1 MDRCG
6 EIFLCELCKGGRG
19 KIARNVA
26 RFSKAIM
33 SGRKWLRGT
42 FVMCVVWTFA
52 QFTVGAFPGLVQ
64 EFYREPEVSRY
75 TLVGTLSRI
84 GFMPSPLLLGSDL
97 AQMSVLVAALLQ
109 LILTVLLGVACRVHT
124 LEMDAILAAEM
135 DFAVGVDYAEMD
147 APQPLVSSPRRPASD
162 RTAATT
168 LTDVYVEFTPVEFT
182 PVDRTAQDGAMGTPS
197 ASPLRASASLAAAA
211 LAPNDSILSPPP
223 ALEEEG
229 AEVAARS
236 RGGRARHGA
245 SLLWDLLRADSWAEV
260 RAGVAVVLQP
270 IEAAYLAALRVI
282 AWHSP
287 KLSLVLVLI
296 AGLYVFDLLHAV
308 YVLLYVLLASRST
321 DSSRV
326 FWPILVRWV
335 AITVLV
341 SASFLVVAPPEA
353 DEPSWM
359 LTLLGLNGP
368 SGAPNESAATG
379 WKELGPD
386 MVLFTLL
393 VIQDAIYRSVP
404 FRRAFARRNWA
415 LARACHL
422 PHINQDVRQRRFRWR
437 AALRWVTFF
446 MVLAVSLVP
455 RARVQGLLYLFAFVW
470 LLYFD
475 QAANWF
481 QMLPVTL
488 RRGRAWY
495 EQYVIY
501 PVIIGI
507 VLIELALRYAIA
519 IPFVA
524 KEFFSSAGLFPQ
536 CELGSIG
543 SANQTACQLVLDA
556 LGLHPVTAP
565 YDRLSVRLELGLLS
579 MLLVASFKQ
588 MRATAS
594 DAQQDGA
601 ALRPTLQHIDV
612 GSGASLRPSGARPS
626 LATRPPGSGNSTEL
640 MHVSVRAYN
649 PGPSMSIF
657 SSSRWV
663 TPATIWAIVT
673 HTTTAVLVVVAFGS
687 ALAYV
692 DAQRFFYA
700 SCSIIACV
708 LGEWA
713 VSSLWLP
720 IGVFSA
726 LSLITWYLFQLEVT
740 GSWLSEADKIW
751 IGLDHLEIGLDSLG
765 SSDLFAVGVP
775 VFMQLLALFQR
786 HSQLAHKDA
795 QWRAAMY
802 LAAGTIEVEQPTPT
816 VSAVPGP
823 SSSSWISSSSWS
835 SRSSSRSSSPALLV
849 IPSLVHL
856 PSFGGASTASLRPP
870 MAREATTILPQPGL
884 LSHRR
889 RIFAAADLQ
898 HRLLRCW
905 GAVLPPLAQYMV
917 LFAACMRLNLWAVL
931 YVVSIGLVNFCY
943 LGRAVSPLAW
953 KLLRL
958 LIGVALIVQY
968 CALLSLPDSV
978 WPTDAPDGGRP
989 WIFWGRNWSYVSA
1002 ECPRLNIDV
1011 NPPPSGMVCYLSVTG
1026 QPWSSGQQPW
1036 MLMID
1041 FCALLACLLAE
1052 VNKTAAHAVSRT
1064 DLTEDGGLQPPAD
1077 LAPEPSPPPSPP
1089 ASTSP
1094 SSDTA
1099 GIQILTP
1106 SKPPP
1111 RVPASSGAVSGA
1123 APGAA
1128 PDAAPGAAP
1137 EPATTAA
1144 VAPTDVASRW
1154 KPLPGALAPRPTW
1167 MATLTKV
1174 LRLLEVYT
1182 VRLSHVI
1189 ILFIV
1194 LALAAGTAATSRT
1207 QDATQGLISLGF
1219 IIYSLFYIAFERML
1233 VAKRGRQWYWL
1244 VVYSWCVLLATQLF
1258 QAPIT
1263 PPDECWNVATTEDVG
1278 QPWCSIILATIG
1290 LFPVKAFEAT
1300 GLSLVKFATIWL
1312 LVDVQRRLFGHRFY
1326 SKLNMEWRE
1335 QMDIRGQRRAL
1346 EYERREVIMRMLY
1359 TRRLE
1364 AWDAMQAAKLR
1375 RILERLETIRS
1386 LLLGGSSAPSSSEP
1400 PKQLQRADE
1409 VDVGVSSLIE
1419 AGFDGRKAA
1428 AALVACGAGGK
1439 RSQEVLG
1446 AYTLHRALTLLLQV
1460 ELELVPPSTLH
1471 LREVMKRCSVR
1482 KIQPNSMTYRLLEEM
1497 TRQEDRDTLS
1507 VHGGSRDNLSSLS
1520 GGLRRS
1526 QIGARVTFSDVDGV
1540 QSIGQSAAEPAAVEE
1555 GAAAVEAGAA
1565 AVEAGAAA
1573 VEEGAAAVEA
1583 GAPAAAET
1591 PREGHSRPF
1600 RYQLARSETE
1610 MGRIKGSVDEDY
1622 DMFGELMGKM
1632 AGQSWYEY
1640 LREHFIEWLKMS
1652 RDPVLFPT
1660 ASSSPSDMFDSL
1672 RYSLPPPPS
1681 DLPSASPLGEAAS
1694 VRTRLLGAIAVP
1706 RESCWRLVTLATQA
1720 ACSNSFFLL
1729 AVAMVLNHAFVAN
1742 KLSIVFPLALL
1753 LYGATDSPRCV
1764 RC

>member
-1 MDRCG
+1 M
-6 EIFLCELCKGGRG
+6 
-19 KIARNVA
+19 
-26 RFSKAIM
+26 
-33 SGRKWLRGT
+33 
-42 FVMCVVWTFA
+42 
-52 QFTVGAFPGLVQ
+52 
-64 EFYREPEVSRY
+64 
-75 TLVGTLSRI
+75 
-84 GFMPSPLLLGSDL
+84 
-97 AQMSVLVAALLQ
+97 
-109 LILTVLLGVACRVHT
+109 
-124 LEMDAILAAEM
+124 
-135 DFAVGVDYAEMD
+135 
-147 APQPLVSSPRRPASD
+147 
-162 RTAATT
+162 
-168 LTDVYVEFTPVEFT
+168 
-182 PVDRTAQDGAMGTPS
+182 
-197 ASPLRASASLAAAA
+197 
-211 LAPNDSILSPPP
+211 
-223 ALEEEG
+223 
-229 AEVAARS
+229 
-236 RGGRARHGA
+236 
-245 SLLWDLLRADSWAEV
+245 
-260 RAGVAVVLQP
+260 
-270 IEAAYLAALRVI
+270 
-282 AWHSP
+282 
-287 KLSLVLVLI
+287 
-296 AGLYVFDLLHAV
+296 
-308 YVLLYVLLASRST
+308 
-321 DSSRV
+321 
-326 FWPILVRWV
+326 
-335 AITVLV
+335 
-341 SASFLVVAPPEA
+341 
-353 DEPSWM
+353 
-359 LTLLGLNGP
+359 
-368 SGAPNESAATG
+368 
-379 WKELGPD
+379 
-386 MVLFTLL
+386 
-393 VIQDAIYRSVP
+393 
-404 FRRAFARRNWA
+404 
-415 LARACHL
+415 
-422 PHINQDVRQRRFRWR
+422 
-437 AALRWVTFF
+437 
-446 MVLAVSLVP
+446 
-455 RARVQGLLYLFAFVW
+455 
-470 LLYFD
+470 
-475 QAANWF
+475 
-481 QMLPVTL
+481 
-488 RRGRAWY
+488 
-495 EQYVIY
+495 
-501 PVIIGI
+501 
-507 VLIELALRYAIA
+507 
-519 IPFVA
+519 
-524 KEFFSSAGLFPQ
+524 
-536 CELGSIG
+536 
-543 SANQTACQLVLDA
+543 
-556 LGLHPVTAP
+556 
-565 YDRLSVRLELGLLS
+565 
-579 MLLVASFKQ
+579 
-588 MRATAS
+588 
-594 DAQQDGA
+594 
-601 ALRPTLQHIDV
+601 
-612 GSGASLRPSGARPS
+612 
-626 LATRPPGSGNSTEL
+626 
-640 MHVSVRAYN
+640 
-649 PGPSMSIF
+649 
-657 SSSRWV
+657 
-663 TPATIWAIVT
+663 
-673 HTTTAVLVVVAFGS
+673 
-687 ALAYV
+687 
-692 DAQRFFYA
+692 
-700 SCSIIACV
+700 
-708 LGEWA
+708 
-713 VSSLWLP
+713 
-720 IGVFSA
+720 
-726 LSLITWYLFQLEVT
+726 
-740 GSWLSEADKIW
+740 
-751 IGLDHLEIGLDSLG
+751 
-765 SSDLFAVGVP
+765 
-775 VFMQLLALFQR
+775 
-786 HSQLAHKDA
+786 
-795 QWRAAMY
+795 
-802 LAAGTIEVEQPTPT
+802 
-816 VSAVPGP
+816 
-823 SSSSWISSSSWS
+823 
-835 SRSSSRSSSPALLV
+835 
-849 IPSLVHL
+849 
-856 PSFGGASTASLRPP
+856 
-870 MAREATTILPQPGL
+870 
-884 LSHRR
+884 
-889 RIFAAADLQ
+889 
-898 HRLLRCW
+898 
-905 GAVLPPLAQYMV
+905 
-917 LFAACMRLNLWAVL
+917 
-931 YVVSIGLVNFCY
+931 
-943 LGRAVSPLAW
+943 
-953 KLLRL
+953 
-958 LIGVALIVQY
+958 
-968 CALLSLPDSV
+968 
-978 WPTDAPDGGRP
+978 
-989 WIFWGRNWSYVSA
+989 
-1002 ECPRLNIDV
+1002 
-1011 NPPPSGMVCYLSVTG
+1011 
-1026 QPWSSGQQPW
+1026 
-1036 MLMID
+1036 
-1041 FCALLACLLAE
+1041 
-1052 VNKTAAHAVSRT
+1052 
-1064 DLTEDGGLQPPAD
+1064 
-1077 LAPEPSPPPSPP
+1077 
-1089 ASTSP
+1089 
-1094 SSDTA
+1094 
-1099 GIQILTP
+1099 
-1106 SKPPP
+1106 
-1111 RVPASSGAVSGA
+1111 PASSGAVPGA

-1565 AVEAGAAA
+1565 AVE
-1573 VEEGAAAVEA
+1573 EGAAAVEA

>member
-19 KIARNVA
+19 KIARSVA

-33 SGRKWLRGT
+33 TGREWLRST
-42 FVMCVVWTFA
+42 FVMCVMWTFA
-52 QFTVGAFPGLVQ
+52 QFTVGAFPSVVQ

-84 GFMPSPLLLGSDL
+84 GFMPSPLLLDSDL

-109 LILTVLLGVACRVHT
+109 LILTALLGVACRVHT

-135 DFAVGVDYAEMD
+135 DFAVAVDYAEMN
-147 APQPLVSSPRRPASD
+147 APQPLVSSPRRLASD
-162 RTAATT
+162 RTVATT
-168 LTDVYVEFTPVEFT
+168 LTDVYVEFTPVN
-182 PVDRTAQDGAMGTPS
+182 RNAQDGATGTPS

-223 ALEEEG
+223 ALEEE
-229 AEVAARS
+229 EEEIAARI
-236 RGGRARHGA
+236 RGERTRHGA
-245 SLLWDLLRADSWAEV
+245 SLLWELLRADSWAEV

-335 AITVLV
+335 AITVLL

-368 SGAPNESAATG
+368 SGAPNRSAATG

-386 MVLFTLL
+386 MVLFMLL

-422 PHINQDVRQRRFRWR
+422 PHINQDVRQSRFRWR

-455 RARVQGLLYLFAFVW
+455 RARVQGLIYLLAFVW

-481 QMLPVTL
+481 HMVPVTL

-536 CELGSIG
+536 CDLGSIG

-565 YDRLSVRLELGLLS
+565 YDRLSVRLELVLLS

-588 MRATAS
+588 RRVTAS

-601 ALRPTLQHIDV
+601 AQRPTQRPTLQPIDV
-612 GSGASLRPSGARPS
+612 GSGASPRSSGARPRF
-626 LATRPPGSGNSTEL
+626 ATRPVGSGNSTEL

-649 PGPSMSIF
+649 FGPSKSIL

-700 SCSIIACV
+700 SCSIMACV

-726 LSLITWYLFQLEVT
+726 LSLLTWYLFQLELT
-740 GSWLSEADKIW
+740 DSWLSEADKIW
-751 IGLDHLEIGLDSLG
+751 IGLDHLEIGLDSLD
-765 SSDLFAVGVP
+765 STSDLFAVGVP

-802 LAAGTIEVEQPTPT
+802 LAAGTIGAPAKPTPA
-816 VSAVPGP
+816 VCAVPAPP
-823 SSSSWISSSSWS
+823 SSSSQ
-835 SRSSSRSSSPALLV
+835 ALLGA
-849 IPSLVHL
+849 PSLVLL

-870 MAREATTILPQPGL
+870 MAREATALHRQPGL
-884 LSHRR
+884 LSNRR
-889 RIFAAADLQ
+889 RIFAAANLQ

-931 YVVSIGLVNFCY
+931 YVIAIGMVNFCY
-943 LGRAVSPLAW
+943 LGRPVTPLAW

-989 WIFWGRNWSYVSA
+989 WLFWGRNWSYVSA
-1002 ECPRLNIDV
+1002 ECARLHLDGS
-1011 NPPPSGMVCYLSVTG
+1011 PPPSGMVCYMSVTG

-1064 DLTEDGGLQPPAD
+1064 DLAEDGGLQPPAD
-1077 LAPEPSPPPSPP
+1077 LATEPSPPPSPP
-1089 ASTSP
+1089 ASSSP

-1099 GIQILTP
+1099 GIQIITP

-1111 RVPASSGAVSGA
+1111 RVPASSGAG
-1123 APGAA
+1123 
-1128 PDAAPGAAP
+1128 P
-1137 EPATTAA
+1137 EPATAA
-1144 VAPTDVASRW
+1144 AAASAPTDVASRS
-1154 KPLPGALAPRPTW
+1154 KPSALPLPMALAPWLTW
-1167 MATLTKV
+1167 MATLTEV

-1182 VRLSHVI
+1182 VRLSHVV

-1194 LALAAGTAATSRT
+1194 LGLAAGTAATSRT

-1233 VAKRGRQWYWL
+1233 VAKRGRQWCWL

-1263 PPDECWNVATTEDVG
+1263 PPDECWNGITAEEEG
-1278 QPWCSIILATIG
+1278 QPWCSLILATIG
-1290 LFPVKAFEAT
+1290 LFPVQAFEAT

-1312 LVDVQRRLFGHRFY
+1312 LVDVQRRLFGHRSY
-1326 SKLNMEWRE
+1326 SKLNMKWRE
-1335 QMDIRGQRRAL
+1335 QMDDRGQRRAL
-1346 EYERREVIMRMLY
+1346 EYERREAIMRQLY

-1386 LLLGGSSAPSSSEP
+1386 LLLGGSSASSSSEP

-1409 VDVGVSSLIE
+1409 VDVGVSALIE

-1471 LREVMKRCSVR
+1471 LREVTKRCSVR
-1482 KIQPNSMTYRLLEEM
+1482 KVQPNSMTYKLLEEM
-1497 TRQEDRDTLS
+1497 TRQEDRDSLS

-1526 QIGARVTFSDVDGV
+1526 QVGTRVTFSDVDGL
-1540 QSIGQSAAEPAAVEE
+1540 QSIEQSAAEPAAVEE
-1555 GAAAVEAGAA
+1555 GAAAVE
-1565 AVEAGAAA
+1565 EGAAA
-1573 VEEGAAAVEA
+1573 VEEGAAAVEE
-1583 GAPAAAET
+1583 GAPAAET
-1591 PREGHSRPF
+1591 PREGHSRP
-1600 RYQLARSETE
+1600 YQYQMARSETE
-1610 MGRIKGSVDEDY
+1610 VGRIKSSVDEDY

-1640 LREHFIEWLKMS
+1640 LREHFTEWLKMS

-1660 ASSSPSDMFDSL
+1660 ASSAPSDMFEML
-1672 RYSLPPPPS
+1672 RYNLPPPPS

-1706 RESCWRLVTLATQA
+1706 RESCWRLATLATQA

-1729 AVAMVLNHAFVAN
+1729 AVAMVLNHAIVAN

-1753 LYGATDSPRCV
+1753 LYGATDSQMRRVLSAPDEL
-1764 RC
+1764 